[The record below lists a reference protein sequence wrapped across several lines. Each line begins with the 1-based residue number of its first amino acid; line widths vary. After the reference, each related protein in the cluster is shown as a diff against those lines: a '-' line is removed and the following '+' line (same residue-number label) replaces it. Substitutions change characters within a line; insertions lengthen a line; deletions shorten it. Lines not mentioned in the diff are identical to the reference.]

1 MTQRELALA
10 GYLFVAGDA
19 SLKAER
25 ERAKDLCF
33 DLNQCRPSDQET
45 RVAILRQLIGTIKGN
60 FNILSPFYC
69 DYGSRITIGN
79 NFFAN
84 YDCKIIDGAEVIFGD
99 DVRIGPNCCFATAN
113 HALDPGM
120 RRDGYMIYQ
129 PVTVGNNVWF
139 GAGVTVLPGV
149 TIGDDCVIGAGS
161 VVTGDI
167 PAGVFA
173 AGNPCRVIRP
183 LTEADREKYPRWPG
197 ETGKEQ
203 P

>member
-10 GYLFVAGDA
+10 GYLFVAGEP

-139 GAGVTVLPGV
+139 GAGVLVCPGV
-149 TIGDDCVIGAGS
+149 SIGDDCVIGAGS

>member
-10 GYLFVAGDA
+10 GYLFVAGEP

-149 TIGDDCVIGAGS
+149 IIGDDCVIGAGS